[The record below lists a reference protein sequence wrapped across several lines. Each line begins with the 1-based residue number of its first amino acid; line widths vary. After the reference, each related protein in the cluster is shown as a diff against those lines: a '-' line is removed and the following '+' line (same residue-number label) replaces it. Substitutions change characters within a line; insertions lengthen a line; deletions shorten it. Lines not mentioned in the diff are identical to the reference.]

1 MVTALKTFAY
11 ALDFRISYSSI
22 IEDIIR
28 SDINKTLLKF
38 FLNWNYL
45 YINFFIKHN
54 RLNIT
59 KAHFIT
65 FFVLIEEKFM
75 ERSN

>member
-1 MVTALKTFAY
+1 VVTALKTFAY

-38 FLNWNYL
+38 FLN
-45 YINFFIKHN
+45 
-54 RLNIT
+54 
-59 KAHFIT
+59 
-65 FFVLIEEKFM
+65 
-75 ERSN
+75 